1 LFSSDLQLGFKKHL
15 GCGPALFSA
24 QQVVKYFTSRGST
37 VFITAV
43 DASKAFDRLDH
54 TILLDKLISRKLP
67 ACFIKV
73 ISCWYSKLYS
83 SVRWNSYIGAQFKV
97 LSGVRQGGILSP
109 ILFNMYVDDLIEALK
124 ANGDGCHVRNCY
136 IGCIMYAD
144 DLLLLSPS
152 VTGLQRMLDICS
164 AYSVTHKILFNPSK
178 TVGVVIGPSKIASA
192 PLVYIDKHPIPWV
205 EQFKYLGVVFN
216 AGRVLSVDPMSV
228 TRKFYAALNSLLG
241 KCCNCAEPVQ
251 VELVKSY
258 CLPLLSY
265 CLGALELNCSAI
277 RDLAVAWNN
286 AFRRI
291 FHYNRWESVKQLQ
304 YFCGCLDF
312 KHLYDLARYRF
323 LSDISNR
330 LVYLSGFFT
339 SLEFHYHS
347 VTMLHFVM
355 QVIVAC

>member
-1 LFSSDLQLGFKKHL
+1 
-15 GCGPALFSA
+15 
-24 QQVVKYFTSRGST
+24 
-37 VFITAV
+37 
-43 DASKAFDRLDH
+43 
-54 TILLDKLISRKLP
+54 
-67 ACFIKV
+67 
-73 ISCWYSKLYS
+73 
-83 SVRWNSYIGAQFKV
+83 
-97 LSGVRQGGILSP
+97 
-109 ILFNMYVDDLIEALK
+109 
-124 ANGDGCHVRNCY
+124 
-136 IGCIMYAD
+136 
-144 DLLLLSPS
+144 
-152 VTGLQRMLDICS
+152 
-164 AYSVTHKILFNPSK
+164 
-178 TVGVVIGPSKIASA
+178 
-192 PLVYIDKHPIPWV
+192 
-205 EQFKYLGVVFN
+205 
-216 AGRVLSVDPMSV
+216 MSV

-241 KCCNCAEPVQ
+241 KCCNCVEPVQ

-258 CLPLLSY
+258 CLPLLCY

-347 VTMLHFVM
+347 VTMLRTFSMSCSGGALVCNLFFSLFFFVFF
-355 QVIVAC
+355 VSALVANKRN